1 MNAIRTL
8 AVVVAT
14 GLSLTACAT
23 GGAPAAGKRSLA
35 PERATATVAVEN
47 RNWQDVRVFALVGG
61 VRHRLGTVN
70 TMQTQRFPIP
80 RHLTAQGR
88 DVQVLVDPV
97 GGGGSFLSPR
107 VQVYAGQEV
116 NLSVQNHLP
125 ISSIAVFDRR

>member
-8 AVVVAT
+8 TFALAA

-23 GGAPAAGKRSLA
+23 GGGTAEGKRSLA
-35 PERATATVAVEN
+35 PERQTATVAVEN

-61 VRHRLGTVN
+61 QRHRLGTVN
-70 TMQTQRFPIP
+70 SMQTQRFSVP
-80 RHLTAQGR
+80 RHLTAHGR
-88 DVQVLVDPV
+88 DLQIFVDPI
-97 GGGGSFLSPR
+97 GGTGSFLSPR

-125 ISSIAVFDRR
+125 ISSIAVFNRR

>member
-1 MNAIRTL
+1 MSPIRPL
-8 AVVVAT
+8 AVALAT

-23 GGAPAAGKRSLA
+23 GGATAEGKRSL
-35 PERATATVAVEN
+35 PPVRETATVSVEN

-61 VRHRLGTVN
+61 IRHRLGTV
-70 TMQTQRFPIP
+70 TSMQTQRFSIP

-88 DVQVLVDPV
+88 DLQVLVDPI
-97 GGGGSFLSPR
+97 GGSSSFLSPR

-125 ISSIAVFDRR
+125 ISSIAVFNRR